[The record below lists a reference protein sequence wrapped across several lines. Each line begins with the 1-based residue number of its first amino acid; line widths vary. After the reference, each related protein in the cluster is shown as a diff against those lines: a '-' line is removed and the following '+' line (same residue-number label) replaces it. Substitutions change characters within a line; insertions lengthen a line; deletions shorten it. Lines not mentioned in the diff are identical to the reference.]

1 MSPQCVVAVFGCES
15 SSLARRLLSRP
26 AMKLAIPVWQGRIS
40 PVFDV
45 AGQLL
50 LVELADGREVARKE
64 QLVDETSADERTRIL
79 AESGIETL
87 ICASISRVLEANLVE
102 RGIQVIAQICGNV
115 EEVLAAFTSGSLG
128 EERFAMPG
136 CCGQKRRRQHGKCG
150 WKRHSD
156 K

>member
-1 MSPQCVVAVFGCES
+1 M
-15 SSLARRLLSRP
+15 
-26 AMKLAIPVWQGRIS
+26 
-40 PVFDV
+40 
-45 AGQLL
+45 
-50 LVELADGREVARKE
+50 
-64 QLVDETSADERTRIL
+64 
-79 AESGIETL
+79 
-87 ICASISRVLEANLVE
+87 LEASLVK

-136 CCGQKRRRQHGKCG
+136 CCGQKRRRQRGKCV

>member
-1 MSPQCVVAVFGCES
+1 
-15 SSLARRLLSRP
+15 
-26 AMKLAIPVWQGRIS
+26 MKIAIPIWQGRIS

-50 LVELADGREVARKE
+50 LVDLADGREVAREE
-64 QLVDETSADERTRIL
+64 QLVDGTTADERTRKL
-79 AESGIETL
+79 SESGVETL
-87 ICASISRVLEANLVE
+87 ICAGISRVLEASLVE